1 MNTLDEIIDRI
12 SYSLEYIENNIFKSV
27 SSIAMAREAGYSLF
41 HFQRVFKDT
50 TGFTPKSYVRSRRLT
65 IAAQELLETNNDIII
80 IAEDAGFE
88 SQAAFTKAF
97 RKQYGISP
105 GKYRAQGI
113 SQEAA
118 DVEPIGYQAMRN
130 QLLAFRTET
139 GPRQLAT
146 PSQIPIQI
154 PPAAVESI
162 LAFATA
168 A

>member
-12 SYSLEYIENNIFKSV
+12 SYSLEYIEKNIFQSV

-50 TGFTPKSYVRSRRLT
+50 TGYTPKAYVRSRRLT

-105 GKYRAQGI
+105 GKYRSIGFHK
-113 SQEAA
+113 EDR
-118 DVEPIGYQAMRN
+118 DVESIGYQAMRN
-130 QLLAFRTET
+130 HLLEFRTET

-146 PSQIPIQI
+146 PSTVPISI
-154 PPAAVESI
+154 PPAAVEV
-162 LAFATA
+162 LPNFATA